1 MNENALYPE
10 AVEALP
16 AYEEDFDETIKEID
30 ALSDSHGPETDPDLY
45 AITSRLRNAL
55 VLFEQIQEINLAIL
69 RAQVRENRDRL
80 ERLEDSVR
88 GLRRELKGDRA
99 ELWEAIGE
107 ISRQAEPADRVQPPK
122 RRGPL

>member
-16 AYEEDFDETIKEID
+16 AYEEDFDETIREID
-30 ALSDSHGPETDPDLY
+30 ALTDSHGPETDTDLY

-69 RAQVRENRDRL
+69 RAQVHENRDRL
-80 ERLEDSVR
+80 DRLEDSVR
-88 GLRRELKGDRA
+88 GLRRELKGDMA

-107 ISRQAEPADRVQPPK
+107 ISRQAEPADHTDF
-122 RRGPL
+122 